1 MHYRFNKNTLQG
13 RVIIILL
20 LALAIYLLML
30 FADHPQAVESYYSNG
45 LYPAISWV
53 MHPVLNIFP
62 FSVGDV
68 LYILVIGY
76 LLFSFG
82 RFIYRLVKGQFKRIA
97 LALTTLVVGVQIAI
111 LAFYLFWGM
120 NYFRP
125 SAGER
130 LNLRD
135 TTYTTAHLVNVT
147 CMLIDSANATRASL
161 TAADST
167 QDNDVIYKTAINA
180 VKKNS
185 DVSANFRAYS
195 PRIKSSL
202 LTPVLNYV
210 GTSGYFNPFTGEAQL
225 NYQMPYFSR
234 PMVACHEMSHQ
245 MGYGPE
251 DEASFAGYMVALQ
264 SKDRLLRY
272 SAFNN
277 AVNECMRTLRGRDT
291 IAFKQLRKTISPQV
305 RHDFYRERLYWF
317 SFHGKAT
324 MISGYMYDDYLKMN
338 NQPEGLRSY
347 NQMVLLLMN
356 WYKQK
361 QL

>member
-1 MHYRFNKNTLQG
+1 MRYRFNKNTLQG

-30 FADHPQAVESYYSNG
+30 FADHPYAVERYYSEG
-45 LYPAISWV
+45 LYPLISWL
-53 MHPVLNIFP
+53 MHPVLNWFP
-62 FSVGDV
+62 FSIGDV
-68 LYILVIGY
+68 VYILIIGY
-76 LLFSFG
+76 LLLSFIRFVIRLFKG
-82 RFIYRLVKGQFKRIA
+82 RFKTIA
-97 LALTTLVVGVQIAI
+97 LSFTGLIIGVQIGI

-125 SAGER
+125 SSGER

-135 TTYTTAHLVNVT
+135 TSYTTAHLVNVT
-147 CMLIDSANATRASL
+147 CMLIDSANASRARL

-167 QDNDVIYKTAINA
+167 QDNSAIYKTAVNA
-180 VKKNS
+180 VETMSANS
-185 DVSANFRAYS
+185 TNFRAYS

-202 LTPVLNYV
+202 LTPLLNYI

-225 NYQMPYFSR
+225 NYQMPYFAR

-251 DEASFAGYMVALQ
+251 DEASFAGYLVALKSQ
-264 SKDRLLRY
+264 DRLLRY

-277 AVNECMRTLRGRDT
+277 AVNECIHALRRQDTL
-291 IAFKQLRKTISPQV
+291 AFKELRKHISAPV
-305 RHDFYRERLYWF
+305 RHDFYRERFYWL

-324 MISGYMYDDYLKMN
+324 MLSGYLYDDFLKAN
-338 NQPEGLRSY
+338 NQPQGLRTY

-356 WYKQK
+356 WYKE
-361 QL
+361 

>member
-1 MHYRFNKNTLQG
+1 MRYRFNKNTLQG
-13 RVIIILL
+13 RIIIILI

-30 FADHPQAVESYYSNG
+30 FADYPQAVERYYSNG
-45 LYPAISWV
+45 LYIAISWV
-53 MHPVLNIFP
+53 MRPVLNLFP

-76 LLFSFG
+76 LVFSFF
-82 RFIYRLVKGQFKRIA
+82 RLMYRLIKGQFKRIA
-97 LALTTLVVGVQIAI
+97 LALTTLVIGVQVAI
-111 LAFYLFWGM
+111 LAFYIFWGM

-135 TTYTTAHLVNVT
+135 TSYTTAHLVNVT
-147 CMLIDSANATRASL
+147 CMLIDSANTSRALL
-161 TAADST
+161 THEDST
-167 QDNDVIYKTAINA
+167 QNNKTIYNTAIGAMNNA
-180 VKKNS
+180 SANS
-185 DVSANFRAYS
+185 DNFRAYS
-195 PRIKSSL
+195 PRIKSSI
-202 LTPVLNYV
+202 LTPLLNYV

-251 DEASFAGYMVALQ
+251 DEASFAGYVIALG

-277 AVNECMRTLRGRDT
+277 AVNECMHALRRRDSL
-291 IAFKQLRKTISPQV
+291 AFKELRNYISPQV
-305 RHDFYRERLYWF
+305 RHDFYRERFYWL

-324 MISGYMYDDYLKMN
+324 MLSGYLYDDFLKAN
-338 NQPEGLRSY
+338 NQPEGLRAY
-347 NQMVLLLMN
+347 NQMVVLLMN
-356 WYKQK
+356 WYKE
-361 QL
+361 

>member
-1 MHYRFNKNTLQG
+1 MRYRFNKNTLQG
-13 RVIIILL
+13 RAIIILL

-30 FADHPQAVESYYSNG
+30 FADHPRAVERFYSDG
-45 LYPAISWV
+45 LYRAISWLV
-53 MHPVLNIFP
+53 HPVLNWFP
-62 FSVGDV
+62 FSIGDV

-76 LLFSFG
+76 LLFSLI
-82 RFIYRLVKGQFKRIA
+82 RFVIRLFKGKFKLIA
-97 LALTTLVVGVQIAI
+97 LSFTRLIIGLQIGI

-135 TTYTTAHLVNVT
+135 TSYTTSHLVNVT
-147 CMLIDSANATRASL
+147 CMLIDSANASRARL
-161 TAADST
+161 THADST
-167 QDNDVIYKTAINA
+167 QDNKIIYKTAISA
-180 VKKNS
+180 MQKIS
-185 DVSANFRAYS
+185 ADSANFRAYS

-202 LTPVLNYV
+202 LTPLLNYI

-234 PMVACHEMSHQ
+234 PMIACHEMSHQ

-251 DEASFAGYMVALQ
+251 DEASFAGYLVALGSQ
-264 SKDRLLRY
+264 DRLLRY
-272 SAFNN
+272 SAFSN
-277 AVNECMRTLRGRDT
+277 AVNECMHALRRRDT
-291 IAFKQLRKTISPQV
+291 LVFKELRKHISAPV
-305 RHDFYRERLYWF
+305 RHDFYRERFYWL

-324 MISGYMYDDYLKMN
+324 LLSGYLYDDFLKAN
-338 NQPEGLRSY
+338 NQPQGLRTY

-356 WYKQK
+356 WYKE
-361 QL
+361 